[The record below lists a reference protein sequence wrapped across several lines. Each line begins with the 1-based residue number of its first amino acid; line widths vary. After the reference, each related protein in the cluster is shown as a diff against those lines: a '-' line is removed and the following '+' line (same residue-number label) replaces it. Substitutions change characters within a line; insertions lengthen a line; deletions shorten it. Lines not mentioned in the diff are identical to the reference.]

1 MDGIRPL
8 EERND
13 QEKKMTTMSV
23 LFRRSFK
30 SRLASSLYSVMSH
43 LSKFSD
49 HIIFD
54 ITVQDIAL
62 RDIEGKINQ
71 RIIHITIEIYMMN
84 F

>member
-30 SRLASSLYSVMSH
+30 SRLAPSLCSVMSH

-49 HIIFD
+49 HLF
-54 ITVQDIAL
+54 
-62 RDIEGKINQ
+62 
-71 RIIHITIEIYMMN
+71 
-84 F
+84 